1 MRAQDLQPDP
11 DVDSVWRIIAG
22 LDIEDRSVLE
32 AEVLIW
38 RICSAKSVPA
48 AAIRRALRGEWE
60 AVA

>member
-1 MRAQDLQPDP
+1 L
-11 DVDSVWRIIAG
+11 RIIAG